1 MGLKSTSRWCQKGQY
16 VICDGVTKY
25 NGFQEIEA
33 NINWTVQLE
42 KDLQLP
48 IITFRENR
56 EGNLSLMM

>member
-48 IITFRENR
+48 IITFREK
-56 EGNLSLMM
+56 